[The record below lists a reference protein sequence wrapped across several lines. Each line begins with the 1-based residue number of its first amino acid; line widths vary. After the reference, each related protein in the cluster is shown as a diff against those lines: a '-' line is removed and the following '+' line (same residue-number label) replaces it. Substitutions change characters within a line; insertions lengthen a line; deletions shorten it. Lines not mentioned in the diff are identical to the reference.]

1 MASLLEFFRSL
12 PRVIQALFQPD
23 DTTRALSVELW
34 AVVPAVLVL
43 IQFGVSSMG
52 PRFAISPQINPGIE
66 LLRILSY
73 YSVSYTLGLMKP
85 SVSKQS
91 SESTANDF
99 FQIWAVL
106 IVTMQDSARIGRLYR
121 PKEMTLIDLLASLWS
136 ANQLRSQTE
145 LYLKVPLWA
154 IWCIHAW
161 RIICDYMAVS
171 GHTDDN
177 ASADTMTGYKYLV
190 VGEDRQE
197 KKIDKPRFRLQLE
210 ETRPEELIT
219 VDKVWNWSRHSPGGG
234 GALSDDDK
242 LLGRHT
248 DSDNRFKDVCLSFAL
263 YKLLRRRF
271 YGMSMPEAKDQASR
285 RLVSDAILDN
295 TNDPNYDRVFRIT
308 EVELSFLQ
316 DFSYSKHAVVFARG
330 FPYHRQ
336 LLSSCMIAAAL
347 YLAYAVRD
355 IPSTMMAQDED
366 GRVARITHGVLITHF
381 LIFIVVFRELLEIW
395 VYVMSQWSKVLVV
408 CHYIRIKLKGSV
420 QNFKVTP
427 LSSGEG
433 GEDHVQDHNPEPAPL
448 DSRERGQD
456 HPQGCASRL
465 QRWIAE
471 KVERIML
478 RIIVSG
484 LHRWIVVKNLLG
496 RYVKLQSEVKTRIFG
511 SLKALIISA
520 STPGREENDS
530 SDSYIHST
538 NNGRL
543 LSYLGVAFADSEG
556 SLPVPDSR
564 RKLPVPSLIEILH
577 DNLDGDTHKILAW
590 HVATSLCQ
598 IRLLEEAGRHQD
610 DLYTLPT
617 SSFGDPDGF
626 AALWPDYTA
635 AATLSNYCVH
645 LVTVALIP
653 DNGLVA
659 SKVLDA
665 VGGEARVSLRGCPPS
680 TWKQTDDRLMA
691 NAWAPDRTPDGTTIV
706 KIGAQ
711 LAVELLT
718 RYGGRDELW
727 RRLSKF
733 WTGYLLY
740 LSASTGASKHQ
751 IHLQGRGELTTHLWA
766 LLSHAGFLG
775 VNTEHGQLLLD
786 PVDQT
791 FA

>member
-1 MASLLEFFRSL
+1 MASFLEFFRSL
-12 PRVIQALFQPD
+12 PGVIQALFQPD

-34 AVVPAVLVL
+34 VVVPALLVLV
-43 IQFGVSSMG
+43 QFGVSSMG

-106 IVTMQDSARIGRLYR
+106 IVTMQDSARIGRPYR

-161 RIICDYMAVS
+161 RIIWYYISSNAAAGANDDNMKLVSDYMAQS
-171 GHTDDN
+171 GHTDDD
-177 ASADTMTGYKYLV
+177 ACADTMTGYKYLV

-210 ETRPEELIT
+210 ETRPQELIT
-219 VDKVWNWSRHSPGGG
+219 VDKVWNWSRHS
-234 GALSDDDK
+234 SDDDK

-248 DSDNRFKDVCLSFAL
+248 DSDNRYKDVCLSFAL

-271 YGMSMPEAKDQASR
+271 YGISMPEAKDQASR

-295 TNDPNYDRVFRIT
+295 TNDPNYDRVFRLT

-427 LSSGEG
+427 LASGEAGVDHVQYQPEAAPLDGGEG
-433 GEDHVQDHNPEPAPL
+433 GK
-448 DSRERGQD
+448 D
-456 HPQGCASRL
+456 HPQGWAWRL
-465 QRWIAE
+465 RRWIAE

-484 LHRWIVVKNLLG
+484 LHRWIVVKVARIMFRFIHRGEWEQKIEQLNLLMAA
-496 RYVKLQSEVKTRIFG
+496 RVKTRNI
-511 SLKALIISA
+511 
-520 STPGREENDS
+520 R
-530 SDSYIHST
+530 Y
-538 NNGRL
+538 
-543 LSYLGVAFADSEG
+543 
-556 SLPVPDSR
+556 
-564 RKLPVPSLIEILH
+564 
-577 DNLDGDTHKILAW
+577 
-590 HVATSLCQ
+590 TS
-598 IRLLEEAGRHQD
+598 I
-610 DLYTLPT
+610 
-617 SSFGDPDGF
+617 
-626 AALWPDYTA
+626 
-635 AATLSNYCVH
+635 
-645 LVTVALIP
+645 
-653 DNGLVA
+653 
-659 SKVLDA
+659 
-665 VGGEARVSLRGCPPS
+665 
-680 TWKQTDDRLMA
+680 
-691 NAWAPDRTPDGTTIV
+691 
-706 KIGAQ
+706 
-711 LAVELLT
+711 
-718 RYGGRDELW
+718 
-727 RRLSKF
+727 
-733 WTGYLLY
+733 
-740 LSASTGASKHQ
+740 
-751 IHLQGRGELTTHLWA
+751 
-766 LLSHAGFLG
+766 
-775 VNTEHGQLLLD
+775 
-786 PVDQT
+786 
-791 FA
+791 